1 MSTPET
7 NETQQPTERI
17 LLVDDNP
24 TNLQVLYQT
33 LDGRGYHL
41 LVAKNGQAA
50 LAVARKADPHLILLD
65 IMMPDIDGYEV
76 CRQLKADAATQEI
89 PIIFLSALSDTED
102 KVKGLDLGA
111 VDYISKP
118 FQPDEVIARVNTHLT
133 IDRLRREVQTQK
145 DALENE
151 LETVAQLQL
160 TLLPR
165 KLPDINNL
173 ALGVYYATSRYAGGD
188 YYDIIQLPDNRWG
201 FLIADA
207 EGHSARAAVS
217 MAMTCTLFRSL
228 PGPSD
233 DPAQVLQ
240 YVNKHLCEVIGN
252 SFVTALFALYD
263 PATRKVQM
271 ARGGHPPPILYRPT
285 TGEAKPVESKTVF
298 PMGIDQYDQIP
309 VTEFEL
315 AAGDRL
321 LFYTDGLTEQHN
333 TNGELY
339 GENRLC
345 EKLAN
350 LDSDDPQV
358 IAEAIKDDVA
368 RFSAGLPV
376 EDDQLIFMGVA
387 R

>member
-1 MSTPET
+1 MSTPEAS
-7 NETQQPTERI
+7 ETQQPTERI

-345 EKLAN
+345 EKLAS

>member
-1 MSTPET
+1 MSTPEAS
-7 NETQQPTERI
+7 ETQQPTERI

-263 PATRKVQM
+263 PATRKIQM

-345 EKLAN
+345 EKLAS

>member
-1 MSTPET
+1 
-7 NETQQPTERI
+7 
-17 LLVDDNP
+17 
-24 TNLQVLYQT
+24 
-33 LDGRGYHL
+33 
-41 LVAKNGQAA
+41 
-50 LAVARKADPHLILLD
+50 
-65 IMMPDIDGYEV
+65 MMPDIDGYEV

-345 EKLAN
+345 EKLAS

>member
-1 MSTPET
+1 MSTPEA
-7 NETQQPTERI
+7 NENQQPTERI

-263 PATRKVQM
+263 PATRKIQM

-345 EKLAN
+345 EKLAS

>member
-1 MSTPET
+1 MSTPEA
-7 NETQQPTERI
+7 NENQQPTERI

-345 EKLAN
+345 EKLAS

>member
-345 EKLAN
+345 EKLAS

>member
-1 MSTPET
+1 MSTPEAS
-7 NETQQPTERI
+7 ETQQPTERN

-345 EKLAN
+345 EKLAS